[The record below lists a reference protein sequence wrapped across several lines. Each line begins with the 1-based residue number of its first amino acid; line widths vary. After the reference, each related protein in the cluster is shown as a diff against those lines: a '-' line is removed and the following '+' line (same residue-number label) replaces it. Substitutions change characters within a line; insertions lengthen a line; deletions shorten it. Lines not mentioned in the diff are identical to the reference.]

1 MSENITPEEFDVD
14 AWILGANLPEESA
27 EIYMRADVVGNI
39 QALQRKITAAN
50 AVDAVDPERPAAS
63 KSKTAKLV
71 KEYENLLNV
80 FSDSRATVFVRAID
94 PDKMAALRHATEVRY
109 EGKPPQEANAAFGYE
124 LLAES
129 IVAIEDKSGVR
140 KTARMN
146 PTQLKKLESG
156 IGPAQ
161 LKSIMEA
168 RARAQMAMPDVD
180 ADFLLKLS
188 GTNDDSQE

>member
-14 AWILGANLPEESA
+14 AWILNAKLPEESA
-27 EIYMRADVVGNI
+27 EIYLRADVVGNI

-50 AVDAVDPERPAAS
+50 AVDAVDPERPAAA

-71 KEYENLLNV
+71 KEYENLLQL
-80 FSDSRATVFVRAID
+80 FSDSRATVFVRAIA
-94 PDKMAALRHATEVRY
+94 PDKLDDLRRANEARY
-109 EGKPPQEANAAFGYE
+109 KDKEPREGNLAFGYE

-140 KTARMN
+140 KTARMT
-146 PTQLKKLESG
+146 PAQLKNLERG

-161 LKSIMEA
+161 LKAIMEA
-168 RARAQMAMPDVD
+168 RARAQSALPDVD
-180 ADFLLKLS
+180 ADFLLRLS
-188 GTNDDSQE
+188 GTSDDSQE

>member
-27 EIYMRADVVGNI
+27 EVYLRADVVGNI

-50 AVDAVDPERPAAS
+50 AVDAADPERPAAA

-71 KEYENLLNV
+71 KEYENLLHV
-80 FSDSRATVFVRAID
+80 FSDSRATVFVRAI
-94 PDKMAALRHATEVRY
+94 PPERLQELRHSTEVRY
-109 EGKPPQEANAAFGYE
+109 EGKSPVEANAAFGYE

-140 KTARMN
+140 KSARMT
-146 PTQLKKLESG
+146 PAQLKSLERG

-161 LKSIMEA
+161 LKAIMEA
-168 RARAQMAMPDVD
+168 RARAQSALPDVD

>member
-14 AWILGANLPEESA
+14 AWILGANLPEQSA
-27 EIYMRADVVGNI
+27 EVYLRADVVGNI

-50 AVDAVDPERPAAS
+50 AVDAADPERPAAA

-71 KEYENLLNV
+71 KEYENLLHV
-80 FSDSRATVFVRAID
+80 FSNSRATVFVRAID
-94 PDKMAALRHATEVRY
+94 PDKLADLRRANEARY
-109 EGKPPQEANAAFGYE
+109 KDKEPREGNLAFGYE
-124 LLAES
+124 ILAES

-140 KTARMN
+140 KTARMT
-146 PTQLKKLESG
+146 PAQLKNLERG

-161 LKSIMEA
+161 LKLIMDA
-168 RARAQMAMPDVD
+168 RALAQAGLPDVD